1 MYFYRMQTGEL
12 CTLFDYPKAA
22 KDTKDT
28 KDTIFGPV
36 LKTVRR
42 EIEKDDA

>member
-22 KDTKDT
+22 KDT
-28 KDTIFGPV
+28 IFGP
-36 LKTVRR
+36 LSKTVRR